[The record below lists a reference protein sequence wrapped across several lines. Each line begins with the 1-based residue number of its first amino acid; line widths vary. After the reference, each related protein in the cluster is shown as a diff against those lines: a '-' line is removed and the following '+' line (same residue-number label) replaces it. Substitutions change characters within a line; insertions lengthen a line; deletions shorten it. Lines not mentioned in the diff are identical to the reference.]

1 MYHIIFYQDG
11 TFEEYEGK
19 FTDYP
24 CSLSSIKM
32 VVEYSDD
39 KIINCFNP
47 NDIWSIKLLFYGNL
61 KDWTK
66 IEYLYRFRRV
76 KLWFYN

>member
-47 NDIWSIKLLFYGNL
+47 NDI
-61 KDWTK
+61 
-66 IEYLYRFRRV
+66 
-76 KLWFYN
+76 